1 MRRFFLMIAICAGLA
16 LPVAAQQQENSAP
29 PPQQN
34 PPASTSSTNQKPAT
48 AADPKTAGQK
58 PAQPKK
64 KPSTSEQ
71 NPFPEA
77 QSEAAAHQTQQ
88 PSDGSTPQAPTPEA
102 GDKAAGDKA
111 AGDKQAGDKQGDSNP
126 FPETQSEKAAKQD
139 RQPSSGAAPE
149 DKPDENSSSSQ
160 ISPKLLDI
168 PGDKDAN
175 NAAVESPQLAVKD
188 TQVGTFYLKTGDYKG
203 AYDRFVEATRVDPGN
218 ADAVFGLAESARR
231 LNHRDEA
238 IRNYRLYLSALPDG
252 PRAKEARKALKEMGV
267 SAGS

>member
-1 MRRFFLMIAICAGLA
+1 MIAICAGLA
-16 LPVAAQQQENSAP
+16 LPVVAQQQENSAP

-34 PPASTSSTNQKPAT
+34 PPASSTSTGQKPAT
-48 AADPKTAGQK
+48 PQ
-58 PAQPKK
+58 KK
-64 KPSTSEQ
+64 KSESEQ

-88 PSDGSTPQAPTPEA
+88 PADGSTPAAPTPQA
-102 GDKAAGDKA
+102 GDKAAGE
-111 AGDKQAGDKQGDSNP
+111 KQGDGNP

-139 RQPSSGAAPE
+139 SQATPGAAPE
-149 DKPDENSSSSQ
+149 DKPDDNSSSSQ

-175 NAAVESPQLAVKD
+175 NAAVESPQLALKD

-203 AYDRFVEATRVDPGN
+203 AYDRFVEAARVDPGN
-218 ADAVFGLAESARR
+218 ADAVFGLAESARH

-238 IRNYRLYLSALPDG
+238 IRNYRLYLTALPDG
-252 PRAKEARKALKEMGV
+252 PRAKESRKALKELGV
-267 SAGS
+267 NAGS

>member
-1 MRRFFLMIAICAGLA
+1 MLRFIPMIAICAGLA

-29 PPQQN
+29 AQQQN
-34 PPASTSSTNQKPAT
+34 PPASTSSTDQKQAAT
-48 AADPKTAGQK
+48 ADPKAAGQK
-58 PAQPKK
+58 PAQPQKK
-64 KPSTSEQ
+64 KSEAEQ

-88 PSDGSTPQAPTPEA
+88 PSDGSTPAAPTPETW
-102 GDKAAGDKA
+102 DKAAGDTP
-111 AGDKQAGDKQGDSNP
+111 AGDKQSDSNP
-126 FPETQSEKAAKQD
+126 FPGTQSEKAAKQD
-139 RQPSSGAAPE
+139 QQPSSGAAPE

-203 AYDRFVEATRVDPGN
+203 AYDRFVEAARVDPGN

-231 LNHRDEA
+231 LNRRDEA

-252 PRAKEARKALKEMGV
+252 PRAKESRKALKELGV
-267 SAGS
+267 GAGS

>member
-1 MRRFFLMIAICAGLA
+1 MLRFFPMIVICAGLA

-102 GDKAAGDKA
+102 GDKAAGDKQ

>member
-1 MRRFFLMIAICAGLA
+1 MIVICAGLA

-102 GDKAAGDKA
+102 GDKA
-111 AGDKQAGDKQGDSNP
+111 AGDKQGDSNP

>member
-1 MRRFFLMIAICAGLA
+1 MLRFFPMIVICAGLA

-58 PAQPKK
+58 PAQPQK

-88 PSDGSTPQAPTPEA
+88 PSDGSTPQAPTPE
-102 GDKAAGDKA
+102 AGDKA

>member
-1 MRRFFLMIAICAGLA
+1 MLRFFPMIVICAGLA

-29 PPQQN
+29 PPPQN

-58 PAQPKK
+58 PAQPQK

-102 GDKAAGDKA
+102 GDKA
-111 AGDKQAGDKQGDSNP
+111 AGDKQGDSNP

>member
-1 MRRFFLMIAICAGLA
+1 MLRFFPMVAICAGLA

-34 PPASTSSTNQKPAT
+34 PPASTTSANP
-48 AADPKTAGQK
+48 K
-58 PAQPKK
+58 PAQPQKK
-64 KPSTSEQ
+64 KTESEQ

-77 QSEAAAHQTQQ
+77 QSEAAAHPTQQ
-88 PSDGSTPQAPTPEA
+88 PGSTPAAPTPEA

-111 AGDKQAGDKQGDSNP
+111 AGGKASGEKQGDSNP

-139 RQPSSGAAPE
+139 QQPASGAAPE
-149 DKPDENSSSSQ
+149 DKPDDNSSSSQ
-160 ISPKLLDI
+160 ISPKLLDV

-175 NAAVESPQLAVKD
+175 NAAVESPQLALKD

-238 IRNYRLYLSALPDG
+238 IRNYRLYLTALPDG
-252 PRAKEARKALKEMGV
+252 PRAKESRKALKELGV
-267 SAGS
+267 GAGS